1 MNFEDIVPQGKIFKS
16 NMVSEASGAGNGFIC
31 QLGEN
36 YHLFAVIDS
45 ENPES
50 IKMAK
55 NKWRTYVSEEVI
67 SVIKMEKSQQ
77 EFNFTDQEMQIV
89 IKEGLWKAAAK
100 L

>member
-1 MNFEDIVPQGKIFKS
+1 MNS
-16 NMVSEASGAGNGFIC
+16 NKVSEASGAGGGYIC

-67 SVIKMEKSQQ
+67 SLIKMEKSQK
-77 EFNFTDQEMQIV
+77 EFNFTDQEMQII